1 MFHADAPRNLPA
13 GTEGGPGD
21 NHDDQVPDV
30 VAHGNWP
37 AGTDHSVVAVDR
49 CVGIVQKR
57 TGMSLYHDPDGEN
70 RLRRIRHRIRSADT
84 VNPRRRNHSCSQSH
98 SGLGQRFR
106 ENERLQSVAYGKKD
120 LFAGSVH
127 YRTHDIDRF
136 RVCPEQSGW
145 CKESQQSLSKVWNDS
160 WRLSLS
166 GHTGVID
173 GPAIRGWIRQSSSQP
188 PATFR

>member
-21 NHDDQVPDV
+21 NHDDQVPEV
-30 VAHGNWP
+30 VADGNWP

-98 SGLGQRFR
+98 SGLGQEIP
-106 ENERLQSVAYGKKD
+106 ENNHPQSVAHGKND
-120 LFAGSVH
+120 LFARPGRAH
-127 YRTHDIDRF
+127 KNNRF
-136 RVCPEQSGW
+136 RVPPELSDW
-145 CKESQQSLSKVWNDS
+145 WKESQPSLSKAWNDS
-160 WRLSLS
+160 
-166 GHTGVID
+166 
-173 GPAIRGWIRQSSSQP
+173 
-188 PATFR
+188 